1 MGSPELAAEGGPD
14 LLVVALPGVQ
24 RFVAESRSTADVR
37 AGSEIIAEL
46 AASAA
51 QICAAHCAEVSG
63 EMVFPAASGPDAE
76 PGSTPN
82 RIVALLP
89 VGVGRQ
95 VGLAVKQGVESA
107 WAGWVGLALGGKA
120 GSGGGPVTPGMPQ
133 VQWVSV
139 PACPGGYAAQ
149 WEQAHRILAARRRVR
164 DFELS
169 ERPDWRERMLCSLS
183 PRWPA
188 EDDSPPGLARHEKAT
203 LSAANWVKRRWD
215 RVRASAEPA
224 TGETRRGFP
233 STSSISSAPFRQ
245 EVLGKLSDPHVS
257 AAVSTL
263 LEAARAVSRARE
275 TPVSALVVPA
285 SDPGSWFAASGGPW
299 VYPERWQAEAL
310 AKESGREPAEI
321 ETAVARGL
329 AAARRLRSRMAESHG
344 VLPPTAYL
352 AVIAQDLD
360 GMGRFLGGAGAS
372 AGGDRLDVTPAK
384 HRRISTELR
393 ALAGR
398 QASVLASDTGLL
410 GVPVYAGGDDLL
422 AFVPAAKALAAAV
435 TCHDEAPDSLP
446 TVSTAVLFFH
456 YQAGLQSALS
466 SARAMLNEAKR
477 RVPGKHAL
485 AVGYLRRS
493 GVTESSIQPWAGPAD
508 ASAAAL
514 FALFAGDAEHP
525 LSPRLAVDLERDRGE
540 LGRLSKRDSRLY
552 EAELDRL
559 VRRHIGGERA
569 GASAAA
575 EKAARALIG
584 LGQNEYAGGVRE
596 RDRPAR
602 PEIAAKVGVFLRQE
616 AR

>member
-1 MGSPELAAEGGPD
+1 LGGPELAAAGGPD

-46 AASAA
+46 AARAA
-51 QICAAHCAEVSG
+51 RICAAHCDETGG
-63 EMVFPAASGPDAE
+63 EMVFPAAAGPDAE
-76 PGSTPN
+76 SGSTPN

-89 VGVGRQ
+89 AGTGPQ
-95 VGLAVKQGVESA
+95 VGLAVQQGVESA

-120 GSGGGPVTPGMPQ
+120 GPGGGPATPGMPQ

-139 PACPGGYAAQ
+139 PAGPGGYAAQ
-149 WEQAHRILAARRRVR
+149 WERAHRMLAARRRVR

-169 ERPDWRERMLCSLS
+169 ERPDWRERKLCSLS

-188 EDDSPPGLARHEKAT
+188 EDGPPGLARHEKST

-215 RVRASAEPA
+215 RVRTSAEAA

-245 EVLGKLSDPHVS
+245 EVLGKLSDPQVS
-257 AAVSTL
+257 AAVGAL
-263 LEAARAVSRARE
+263 MEAARAVSRARE
-275 TPVSALVVPA
+275 TPVPGLVVPA
-285 SDPGSWFAASGGPW
+285 GDPGSWFASSGGPW
-299 VYPERWQAEAL
+299 VYPERWQPEAL

-321 ETAVARGL
+321 DAAVTRGL
-329 AAARRLRSRMAESHG
+329 AAARRLRSRMTESHG
-344 VLPPTAYL
+344 VSPPTAYL

-360 GMGRFLGGAGAS
+360 GMGRFLGGVGES
-372 AGGDRLDVTPAK
+372 AGGDRLVVAPGE
-384 HRRISTELR
+384 HRRISAELR

-398 QASVLASDTGLL
+398 QTGALVNGTGLL

-435 TCHDEAPDSLP
+435 ACHDEAPVSLP
-446 TVSTAVLFFH
+446 TASTAVLFFH

-466 SARAMLNEAKR
+466 SAKAMLDDAKR

-493 GVTESSIQPWAGPAD
+493 GVAESSIQPWAGSAGAP
-508 ASAAAL
+508 AAAL
-514 FALFAGDAEHP
+514 FALFAADAEHP

-552 EAELDRL
+552 EAELGRL
-559 VRRHIGGERA
+559 VRRHTGGERS
-569 GASAAA
+569 GVRAAA
-575 EKAARALIG
+575 ETAARALIG
-584 LGQNEYAGGVRE
+584 LGQNEHAGGVRE
-596 RDRPAR
+596 HDRPAR